1 MFLNTIG
8 ILIATNCDPILTD
21 LLLYS
26 YEAPLLQAQWDG
38 CDQQNHHIKTLFSE
52 RYHL

>member
-1 MFLNTIG
+1 MKQ
-8 ILIATNCDPILTD
+8 TD
-21 LLLYS
+21 LYLWY
-26 YEAPLLQAQWDG
+26 PLLQAQWDG